1 MNTQKTKIKSSDSN
15 EMAFC
20 FVYFENIVVVTGTI
34 APSRDIPDLTAEET
48 IRIIL
53 SNMNLVVPVVCA
65 IAVIIIAII
74 VICILRSKGN
84 HHKGIFKTIFLL
96 ISNNFFSFSFS
107 FFSILVFNFV
117 GRMLT
122 HSQFPS
128 NFSINLLFG
137 FLSKYYSFISLIF
150 ASILKWLGCNNNNQ
164 TNQKQIIINYLCYRT
179 CVLSVV
185 LQKSN

>member
-1 MNTQKTKIKSSDSN
+1 
-15 EMAFC
+15 MAFC

-96 ISNNFFSFSFS
+96 ISNIFFFLFLFFSF
-107 FFSILVFNFV
+107 FFVCFHIIADLW
-117 GRMLT
+117 
-122 HSQFPS
+122 HIHKFPS
-128 NFSINLLFG
+128 NFH
-137 FLSKYYSFISLIF
+137 
-150 ASILKWLGCNNNNQ
+150 
-164 TNQKQIIINYLCYRT
+164 
-179 CVLSVV
+179 
-185 LQKSN
+185 